1 MSLDLDETAQ
11 ILTQSDGGVSIYLRA
26 IRLFE
31 FQICLY
37 CPKAFSSK
45 NDTFWQANAR
55 LLASL
60 TLLEHLK
67 GEIAAN
73 DKKEALSLSELAANP
88 DYAKIFDDV
97 IMKSGG
103 WRRIIRGLMPS
114 REFDEQID
122 IRKRQSVSVTK
133 LVDFSYRF
141 AHLKIKT
148 LAKGGVTM
156 ARSIVSTVPSYKY
169 NRGLSTLKSRW
180 KEYGLTAGFLYL
192 LRIQKFELTPYRVT
206 DDEFAKELLQQAGD
220 IAQIREFFQAYQY
233 LCNILNARGYRFPTI
248 SSDVCKL
255 SDSLAFAPFPEDVD
269 DAIKIYK
276 SAR

>member
-1 MSLDLDETAQ
+1 MSLDLDETAR
-11 ILTQSDGGVSIYLRA
+11 ILTDGGVSVYLRA

-192 LRIQKFELTPYRVT
+192 LRIQKFELIPYRVT

-220 IAQIREFFQAYQY
+220 IAHIREFFQAYQY

-248 SSDVCKL
+248 SSDVGKL
-255 SDSLAFAPFPEDVD
+255 SDSLAFDPFPKDVD
-269 DAIKIYK
+269 DGIKNYK
-276 SAR
+276 SAG

>member
-1 MSLDLDETAQ
+1 MSLDLDETAR
-11 ILTQSDGGVSIYLRA
+11 ILTDGGVSVYLRA

-192 LRIQKFELTPYRVT
+192 LRIQKFELIPYRVT

-220 IAQIREFFQAYQY
+220 IAHIREFFQAYQY

>member
-11 ILTQSDGGVSIYLRA
+11 ILTDGGVSVYLRA

-192 LRIQKFELTPYRVT
+192 LRIQK
-206 DDEFAKELLQQAGD
+206 
-220 IAQIREFFQAYQY
+220 I
-233 LCNILNARGYRFPTI
+233 
-248 SSDVCKL
+248 
-255 SDSLAFAPFPEDVD
+255 
-269 DAIKIYK
+269 
-276 SAR
+276 